1 MSLVVHVAGN
11 INPEQYFYTAYKTVG
26 RQGGDFLPVVHDIF
40 RTPLA
45 VSSLPAI
52 RAVTGV
58 FDRVGIFYVTIDFGF
73 KDLPLEGEGD
83 KKQ

>member
-11 INPEQYFYTAYKTVG
+11 VNPEQHFYTAYKTVG
-26 RQGGDFLPVVHDIF
+26 RQGSDFLPVVHDIF

-52 RAVTGV
+52 RTVTGI
-58 FDRVGIFYVTIDFGF
+58 FDRVGIFHVTIDFRF
-73 KDLPLEGEGD
+73 KNLPFDGERD